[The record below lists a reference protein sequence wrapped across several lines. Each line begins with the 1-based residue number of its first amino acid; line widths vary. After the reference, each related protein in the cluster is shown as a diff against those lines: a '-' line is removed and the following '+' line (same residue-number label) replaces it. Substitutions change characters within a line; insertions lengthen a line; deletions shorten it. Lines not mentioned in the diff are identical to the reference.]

1 MILFLHI
8 VIVLLFLLRIL
19 SRENMTASTRLAWFV
34 VILVLPILGLI
45 VYYLFGEVR
54 LGSTN
59 SLKAKNVYSDLQNR
73 FREVLTIDGQSD
85 STPDPLYA
93 PAFAYASSMNGF
105 HVRSGN
111 KAELMPD
118 DQTAR
123 SRLIQDIDAAQSS
136 VNILYYIWFDDD
148 TGAEVANALIRAVKR
163 GVTCRAM
170 VDALG
175 SRAFIKSK
183 LWKEM
188 SLAGIQT
195 AIALPYSN
203 LLNTVLTSRLDL
215 RNHRKITVIDN
226 QITYCG
232 SQNCTDPEFRTKPKY
247 APWVDILLRFEGP
260 LVAQNQLLF
269 ASDWLRHVPEDAD
282 NFCPK
287 IELKPKGFQ
296 ALVWADGPSIRPSAT
311 PQFFATLLGMAR
323 NKVVITTPYFVP
335 GEVVLNAL
343 CAAAYR
349 GVDVSLIV
357 PARND
362 SWIVA
367 AASRSHYRE
376 LLSAGIKVFEYEKG
390 LLHAKTLTLDG
401 QLSLVGSTNLD
412 LRSFDLNYENNI
424 LLQDAELTEEI
435 FERQL
440 EYILDSRELSL
451 NEINDWSLL
460 KRIWQNCIATVGPI
474 L

>member
-8 VIVLLFLLRIL
+8 VIVFLFLLRIL

>member
-1 MILFLHI
+1 
-8 VIVLLFLLRIL
+8 
-19 SRENMTASTRLAWFV
+19 MTASTRLAWFV
-34 VILVLPILGLI
+34 VILVLPLFGLI
-45 VYYLFGEVR
+45 VYFLFGEVR

-73 FREVLTIDGQSD
+73 FREDLIIDGEPD
-85 STPDPLYA
+85 STPDSLYA

-118 DQTAR
+118 DKTAR
-123 SRLIQDIDAAQSS
+123 SRLIQDIDAAHSS

-148 TGAEVANALIRAVKR
+148 TGTEVARALIRAVKR

-188 SLAGIQT
+188 SLAGVQT

-269 ASDWLRHVPEDAD
+269 ASDWLRHVPENAD
-282 NFCPK
+282 NFCPQ
-287 IELKPKGFQ
+287 IEMEPSGFR

-311 PQFFATLLGMAR
+311 PQFFTTLLGLAR
-323 NKVVITTPYFVP
+323 EKVIITTPYFVP

-349 GVDVSLIV
+349 GVDVTLIM

-376 LLSAGIKVFEYEKG
+376 LLNAGIKVFEYEKG

-401 QLSLVGSTNLD
+401 QLSMIGSTNLD

-424 LLQDAELTEEI
+424 LLQDPELTRAI
-435 FERQL
+435 FMRQQQ
-440 EYILDSRELSL
+440 YLSASS
-451 NEINDWSLL
+451 EVSMNDVNSWSLL
-460 KRIWQNCIATVGPI
+460 RRIWQNCIATVGPI